1 MTKYN
6 SKNPVSG
13 PFSQF
18 WRQIFFPSKN
28 PVLSHITSYGFLPPC
43 QNLEKLMMQFQENA
57 QTDRRTGKPL
67 FYRTFQLLP
76 RGPINGLQ
84 NLWSSSVVTEQPC
97 NQK

>member
-57 QTDRRTGKPL
+57 QTDRRTEGQANPY
-67 FYRTFQLLP
+67 FI
-76 RGPINGLQ
+76 GP
-84 NLWSSSVVTEQPC
+84 SSYCPGVQ
-97 NQK
+97 